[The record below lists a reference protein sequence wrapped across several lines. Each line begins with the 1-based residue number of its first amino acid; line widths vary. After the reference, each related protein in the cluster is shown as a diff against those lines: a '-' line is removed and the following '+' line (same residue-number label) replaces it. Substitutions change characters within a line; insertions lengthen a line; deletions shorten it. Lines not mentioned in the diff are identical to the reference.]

1 MAEWLRSGLQ
11 NRLPRFNS
19 GRGLHPISISDPSLR
34 SARPSREAG
43 LWLDTLTSLALI
55 CWPLAGGREGAND
68 FHAPAVERFRAPRIS
83 LSSRPPSPSP
93 PRVAGPI
100 RGATGN
106 YAGCASLFL
115 RTACCES
122 VRAFR
127 DQRNPEPDMFHA
139 AVEGDQPIA
148 RLLRCTALRSK
159 NSAWLTRAE
168 MVDC

>member
-1 MAEWLRSGLQ
+1 MPEWLWSGLQ

-19 GRGLHPISISDPSLR
+19 GRGLHPIWISDPSLR

-43 LWLDTLTSLALI
+43 LWLDTLTSLAFI
-55 CWPLAGGREGAND
+55 CWPLAGGGEGAND

-93 PRVAGPI
+93 RAWPAQYEAQPEIMPVAPH
-100 RGATGN
+100 
-106 YAGCASLFL
+106 CFCES
-115 RTACCES
+115 ACCES

-168 MVDC
+168 IVDC